1 MSGTPKTENMSTE
14 ATGLTDPATTFEK
27 LKELLKTKNDTSRF
41 VGLALLK
48 SVLDNGQLVQDPDRM
63 HILWET
69 LSPKFL
75 DRLLRA
81 QENDKVSKAEAK
93 DMVDLAVAILHTFAN
108 LLPENDLKERRLTAR
123 VGPLTKTLVQRYV
136 RSTYTPPSESISN
149 TKSVRREP
157 PS

>member
-1 MSGTPKTENMSTE
+1 MSDAHNTENDSTE

-48 SVLDNGQLVQDPDRM
+48 SVLDNGQLVQDPERM

-108 LLPENDLKERRLTAR
+108 LLPENDLKEKRLTAR
-123 VGPLTKTLVQRYV
+123 IGSLVKTLVQRFV
-136 RSTYTPPSESISN
+136 VLPPTKPASNTESVHRKPPS
-149 TKSVRREP
+149 
-157 PS
+157 

>member
-1 MSGTPKTENMSTE
+1 MSDTPNTGSVSME
-14 ATGLTDPATTFEK
+14 ATGLTDPAATFEK

-48 SVLDNGQLVQDPDRM
+48 SVLDNGQLVQDQERM

-108 LLPENDLKERRLTAR
+108 LLPENDLNEKRLTSR
-123 VGPLTKTLVQRYV
+123 IGPLTKSLVQRYV
-136 RSTYTPPSESISN
+136 GSPYDHSSKPYLILNQFTGN
-149 TKSVRREP
+149 H
-157 PS
+157 